1 MEATLR
7 ADLITERYAVS
18 DVFNGV
24 KNAYNIVNKKSII
37 PSSFNFKSLP
47 VTRGEKGRHPGRTE
61 ET

>member
-18 DVFNGV
+18 DVSNGV

-37 PSSFNFKSLP
+37 PSSFNFKSLD
-47 VTRGEKGRHPGRTE
+47 VKR
-61 ET
+61 